1 MKQLPAIKIYS
12 LNPPSENLLQNPL
25 LGFKDLL
32 EVRKRLKTGPVLKAD
47 LNSFQFFSKLPHFK
61 GFELLGV
68 IFNLSEAQGHFLL
81 YFLLEDRLEGVDE
94 EVESFGLVGAEL
106 SRVANLSSDR

>member
-1 MKQLPAIKIYS
+1 MKQPPAIKIYS

-25 LGFKDLL
+25 LGL
-32 EVRKRLKTGPVLKAD
+32 EYLRKVRKRLKASPVLKAD
-47 LNSFQFFSKLPHFK
+47 LDSFQFFSELSDFK
-61 GFELLGV
+61 GFKLLGV
-68 IFNLSEAQGHFLL
+68 IFNLSKSQGHFLL

-94 EVESFGLVGAEL
+94 EVESFRLVGAEL